1 MQSQLG
7 EAMELRVLR
16 YFLAVVD
23 EGSITR
29 AAASVRIAQP
39 SMSRQLRQLEA
50 SLGGALFERRN
61 GRIDLSPA
69 GRQFAP
75 LARDLVMRAD
85 AAVAALRDPAAVRSV
100 NLTVVAPHTTI
111 ADVIGPFLATLGPA
125 ALRVTICEA
134 SPLAVFRV
142 LRSGDADLGV
152 SAGPPPGELE
162 SCPVG
167 RFTIWAQV
175 PASHPW
181 GGRNTISLED
191 LVAQPLVLLSSEYG
205 TRRVLDQAVASAG
218 LKYQAVAEAMLP
230 EVVQALAAGG
240 LGVAVVTDDER
251 YGLRRLPIEVGGS
264 TLEIPLVAA
273 WSAAHFAAPTIADWA
288 SRLAAFTLV
297 TAQPSPGRWGPNRDG

>member
-1 MQSQLG
+1 
-7 EAMELRVLR
+7 MELRVLR

-39 SMSRQLRQLEA
+39 SLSRQLRQFEA
-50 SLGGALFERRN
+50 SLGVSLFERHS

-69 GRQFAP
+69 GHQLAP
-75 LARDLVMRAD
+75 LARDIVLRAD
-85 AAVAALRDPAAVRSV
+85 AAEAALQDPASAQSV

-111 ADVIGPFLATLGPA
+111 ADVIAPFLATLGSD
-125 ALRVTICEA
+125 ALRVSIREA

-181 GGRNTISLED
+181 AGRAAISLAE
-191 LVAQPLVLLSSEYG
+191 LVEEPLVLLGSEYG

-218 LKYQAVAEAMLP
+218 LKYQAVAEAALP

-251 YGLRRLPIEVGGS
+251 YGLRRLPIEVDGS
-264 TLEIPLVAA
+264 PLEIPLVAA
-273 WSAAHFAAPTIADWA
+273 WGASHFAAPTIADWA
-288 SRLAAFTLV
+288 ARLAAFTLV
-297 TAQPSPGRWGPNRDG
+297 TSPQ